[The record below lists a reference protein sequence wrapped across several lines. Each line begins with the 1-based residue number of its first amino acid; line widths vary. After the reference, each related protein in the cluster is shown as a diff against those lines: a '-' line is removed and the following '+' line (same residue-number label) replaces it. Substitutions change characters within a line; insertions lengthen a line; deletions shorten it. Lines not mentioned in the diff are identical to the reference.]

1 VRLPS
6 PQAYVSNV
14 LVESSAAAGC
24 GETGVGAGAGA
35 TELTLIFIAASADPD
50 VFKELMRGKAFL
62 AKVFQQPAL
71 SSRLL
76 HALSSENASVDRYLG
91 SAGCLHFMFKYRPLL
106 QQNSGGAGN
115 SAGRSVGSG
124 GAEGKSPLQLLPSQ
138 FVSSS
143 MSSPLDEP
151 YMYNR

>member
-1 VRLPS
+1 
-6 PQAYVSNV
+6 
-14 LVESSAAAGC
+14 
-24 GETGVGAGAGA
+24 
-35 TELTLIFIAASADPD
+35 
-50 VFKELMRGKAFL
+50 
-62 AKVFQQPAL
+62 
-71 SSRLL
+71 
-76 HALSSENASVDRYLG
+76 
-91 SAGCLHFMFKYRPLL
+91 MFKYRPLL

-115 SAGRSVGSG
+115 SAGRSIGSG